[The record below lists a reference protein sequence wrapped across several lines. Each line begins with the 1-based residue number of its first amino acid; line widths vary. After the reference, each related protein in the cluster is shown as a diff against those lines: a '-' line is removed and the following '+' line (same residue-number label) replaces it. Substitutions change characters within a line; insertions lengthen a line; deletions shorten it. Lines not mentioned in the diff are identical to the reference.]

1 MRVTVIVPRQL
12 TVTALWFGISTGTLG
27 GGPDG
32 TGSMHP
38 VLAHYPQHLSAGRHT
53 FRLRWRIPEGRPGT
67 SLYLVAAWS
76 SRHPA
81 GHVAQFVAQLTLT

>member
-1 MRVTVIVPRQL
+1 MRVTVIVPRRL

-38 VLAHYPQHLSAGRHT
+38 VLAHYPQYLSAGTHT
-53 FRLRWRIPEGRPGT
+53 FRLRWRIPESRPGA

-81 GHVAQFVAQLTLT
+81 GNVAQFVARLTLT